1 MRYSKIEMRS
11 VIYASQN
18 GGKGATGDYKVDH
31 ETMLSRLQFA
41 TTAESILRQQ
51 ASFATTPP
59 ELTATPESR
68 QKPGRGRELTPEKLH
83 CRRGSAY
90 VGRWSS
96 PDLLAVL
103 RCPRPIHR
111 RPPEKTVKMRD
122 LFGGL
127 GKPSGLLVRILQCVF
142 SLASAG
148 VMVLASYFIRNTSFW
163 CLALVMGVLFLWSLS
178 LSCLDFHSIMFRRR
192 GHSVFLLVLIC
203 IGDWVMTIISLGVA
217 CASAGVVNFLYK
229 FDSCY
234 KLYMPCNMYRLSI
247 ALAFVACFF
256 IAISASVMFRL
267 VVSSY

>member
-31 ETMLSRLQFA
+31 ETMLSRTFFIRSGLQFA

-111 RPPEKTVKMRD
+111 RRSTRVALLLSWEGGSPEYAVHR
-122 LFGGL
+122 
-127 GKPSGLLVRILQCVF
+127 R
-142 SLASAG
+142 
-148 VMVLASYFIRNTSFW
+148 R